1 MTKQLTIEQIEDFA
15 ELANGYQDDF
25 GKWLFDDSDDLGKFA
40 DIVLATTSVEMNNL
54 NTMIQMLKTDL
65 ASADAEIS
73 NLRGK

>member
-40 DIVLATTSVEMNNL
+40 DIILATTSVEMNNL

-65 ASADAEIS
+65 AAADAEIS

>member
-65 ASADAEIS
+65 AAADAEIS

>member
-1 MTKQLTIEQIEDFA
+1 MT
-15 ELANGYQDDF
+15 QDDF

-65 ASADAEIS
+65 AAADAEIS

>member
-1 MTKQLTIEQIEDFA
+1 
-15 ELANGYQDDF
+15 
-25 GKWLFDDSDDLGKFA
+25 LFDDSDDLGKFA

-65 ASADAEIS
+65 AAADAEIS